1 MIRKFLIFCI
11 LAGTQKM
18 SFLLKPFQEKKKL
31 QSSYLYKL
39 TEKTPFLH
47 PTLSIYIGK
56 KGTVTQKFENE
67 LKPLLHLPN
76 FFHKILAL
84 ISPM

>member
-1 MIRKFLIFCI
+1 
-11 LAGTQKM
+11 M
-18 SFLLKPFQEKKKL
+18 SFLLKPFQEKKATIFILVQAHGK
-31 QSSYLYKL
+31 
-39 TEKTPFLH
+39 KTPFLH

-56 KGTVTQKFENE
+56 RGTVTQKFENE
-67 LKPLLHLPN
+67 LKPLMHLSN